1 LSSTLQERGTGA
13 VASTPAE
20 TNQAISGTAGAAWVL
35 DVPADPTSTEPP
47 GPRGAPEVK
56 GTSDAGG
63 EGRRLLSRANS
74 RVLQW
79 VLRDEGS
86 ALASED
92 LLETLDVE
100 DLNPDIGKVRRSFS
114 HKLFGPYLMFY

>member
-1 LSSTLQERGTGA
+1 LSFILQERGLGA
-13 VASTPAE
+13 VSSTPFAE
-20 TNQAISGTAGAAWVL
+20 RSQAIPSTAGAAWVL
-35 DVPADPTSTEPP
+35 DVSADPTSSGPP
-47 GPRGAPEVK
+47 GPRGGPEVA
-56 GTSDAGG
+56 GPSDAGG

-100 DLNPDIGKVRRSFS
+100 DLNRGGDKVCQDLS
-114 HKLFGPYLMFY
+114 HEHRPL